1 MLTSHSFLLVLHE
14 IEFNFLFIVLP
25 FNGNTKEMSSLPLL
39 ISLLYKSRQHHAS
52 WGSASLYQ
60 DFLGMTNSGWNFLK
74 STKKGWASDLEKT
87 AWPPDPRQAWILGQ
101 RSAPKD
107 LRRAWKKIWTTRC
120 SPPIWMKLPCC
131 WNQTGVHPIIFLI
144 LRRWWSRG
152 KMKGT
157 YTEQKMKLTWYVLYI
172 NENMIY

>member
-1 MLTSHSFLLVLHE
+1 M
-14 IEFNFLFIVLP
+14 P
-25 FNGNTKEMSSLPLL
+25 SLPLL

-60 DFLGMTNSGWNFLK
+60 DFLGMRNSGWNFLK
-74 STKKGWASDLEKT
+74 STKKGWPSDLEKT

-172 NENMIY
+172 NENMID